1 MGALT
6 TLQTAIFD
14 RAHLVGIPA
23 PEHLLDKFI
32 IVAAIV
38 PRIDVYKSVP
48 VIGKDLFED
57 APRRRSC
64 CSHQAAS
71 LQSVGLCVVERFYHI
86 LAPTSTLSSAC
97 PTARSPTHL
106 ALAPQG
112 REGRRKMEIPV
123 RSRESN
129 PRIFRTFTHG
139 VYRA

>member
-38 PRIDVYKSVP
+38 PRIDVCKSVP
-48 VIGKDLFED
+48 VLGKDLFED

-71 LQSVGLCVVERFYHI
+71 LQSVGVCVVERFYHVY
-86 LAPTSTLSSAC
+86 LLYAPLTIPLICCQINSFRRASSC
-97 PTARSPTHL
+97 
-106 ALAPQG
+106 
-112 REGRRKMEIPV
+112 
-123 RSRESN
+123 
-129 PRIFRTFTHG
+129 
-139 VYRA
+139 